1 MKKIKLISVFI
12 TTIGF
17 SSSYAQKAITTLGG
31 NAFGSGGSVS
41 YSVGQLVCKTN
52 NNTQF
57 SIIEG
62 VQQPYEILVV
72 TGLEEA
78 QGINLINAVYPNPTT
93 NFATLKIENYK
104 IENLSYQFNDVNG
117 KLLLNK
123 KITSS
128 ETHIPMET
136 FSVGSY
142 FLNVI
147 HNNTAIK
154 SLKIIKNK

>member
-1 MKKIKLISVFI
+1 MKKIKLIAVFF

-17 SSSYAQKAITTLGG
+17 SSLHAQKTITTLGG
-31 NAFGSGGSVS
+31 NASGSGGSVS
-41 YSVGQLVCKTN
+41 YSVGQLVCKAN
-52 NNTQF
+52 YSTQF

-78 QGINLINAVYPNPTT
+78 QGISLINAVYPNPTT
-93 NFATLKIENYK
+93 NFVTLKIENHK
-104 IENLSYQFNDVNG
+104 IENLSYQFYDMNG

-123 KITSS
+123 KITTF
-128 ETHIPMET
+128 ETNVPMET

-147 HNNTAIK
+147 HNNTTIK